1 MKTYIQPQTFTF
13 EISSA
18 EHLLTVSN
26 PEGTQNLNITVDR
39 NSSNSVNTSSG
50 VWTRGKQGFGQGMW
64 EDMK

>member
-50 VWTRGKQGFGQGMW
+50 VWTRGKNGGNSGMW
-64 EDMK
+64 NDMK

>member
-1 MKTYIQPQTFTF
+1 MKTYIQPQTLTF

-39 NSSNSVNTSSG
+39 NSSNVISEKSE
-50 VWTRGKQGFGQGMW
+50 KQ
-64 EDMK
+64 

>member
-26 PEGTQNLNITVDR
+26 PEGTQNLNITV

-50 VWTRGKQGFGQGMW
+50 VWTRGKQGFGKGMW